1 MKNCTR
7 FYPKK
12 FPRSQYPEFADR
24 LRVAMDLRGY
34 TTAELAACIYTS
46 QATISMYRC
55 GKRMPSIEILCLIA
69 KELQV
74 STDFLLGLT
83 EFIYV

>member
-1 MKNCTR
+1 M
-7 FYPKK
+7 
-12 FPRSQYPEFADR
+12 E
-24 LRVAMDLRGY
+24 LRGY
-34 TTAELAACIYTS
+34 STVDLATRIYTS

-55 GKRMPSIEILCLIA
+55 GKRLPSIEILRLIS

>member
-12 FPRSQYPEFADR
+12 FPLSQYPEFSDR
-24 LRVAMDLRGY
+24 LRVAMELRGY
-34 TTAELAACIYTS
+34 STVDLAARIYTS

-55 GKRMPSIEILCLIA
+55 GKRLPNIEILRLIA

-74 STDFLLGLT
+74 SADFLLGLT